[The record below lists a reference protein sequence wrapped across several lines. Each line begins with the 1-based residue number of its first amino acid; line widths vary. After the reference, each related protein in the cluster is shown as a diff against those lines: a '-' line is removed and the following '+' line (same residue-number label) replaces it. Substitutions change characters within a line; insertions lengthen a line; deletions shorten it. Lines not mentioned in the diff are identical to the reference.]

1 MKCENCGNEFEGNF
15 CPECGTPVNKN
26 TDQKAPTQNSK
37 KKKKPN
43 GCLTIVLTIFIVVV
57 VVSAIGS
64 LGGNNSGSTTSTA
77 TSSSEPAAVSQD
89 TATSSESTSSQPT
102 ESQAQEPSVSV
113 SNMQAYLKAI
123 DYLDSMPFSASGL
136 VDQLEYEGF
145 TEAEAQEAVD
155 ALNVDW
161 NEQAL
166 LKAKD
171 YLDSSAFS
179 YTSLKEQLEYEG
191 YTTDQATYGV
201 DNCGADWMEQAALR
215 AKQYLD
221 SSAFSRSD
229 LIWRYWCE
237 NMDGDVNPVD
247 LVKLPQGLP
256 QKQRR
261 APTDEE
267 VDLIRRN
274 PQGFGLCASFML
286 YAGLRLGEV
295 MALQK
300 RDITATSVKV
310 TKAVVWH
317 SNSPVIETPKTKNA
331 VRTVPLLAPL
341 REAIGNRLDSLEDDD
356 YIFGGA
362 SPLTK
367 SAYENAWLQYCA
379 GLGLVHDTGQIRAT
393 GKTDK
398 SGKALSKPIM
408 AADFTAHQL
417 RHEFATVLVRCGI
430 SVQVAKDI
438 MGHADILTTQRW
450 YAEAKEKDIEDAA
463 EKLNS
468 YYGRDKV
475 V

>member
-1 MKCENCGNEFEGNF
+1 MARQKTRADGLVEIKRRINGRDRHFYGRTKREAESKYKQALIDAAVVAEHGDLFSDVADAFWSWKE
-15 CPECGTPVNKN
+15 PRIKYGTRRGYQHKVEVAK
-26 TDQKAPTQNSK
+26 TWFGQVGMRD
-37 KKKKPN
+37 
-43 GCLTIVLTIFIVVV
+43 V
-57 VVSAIGS
+57 
-64 LGGNNSGSTTSTA
+64 TA
-77 TSSSEPAAVSQD
+77 TDISRELAKMAAAGSAYKTVAGQK
-89 TATSSESTSSQPT
+89 
-102 ESQAQEPSVSV
+102 SV
-113 SNMQAYLKAI
+113 L
-123 DYLDSMPFSASGL
+123 SM
-136 VDQLEYEGF
+136 
-145 TEAEAQEAVD
+145 
-155 ALNVDW
+155 
-161 NEQAL
+161 
-166 LKAKD
+166 
-171 YLDSSAFS
+171 
-179 YTSLKEQLEYEG
+179 
-191 YTTDQATYGV
+191 
-201 DNCGADWMEQAALR
+201 
-215 AKQYLD
+215 
-221 SSAFSRSD
+221 
-229 LIWRYWCE
+229 IWRYWCE

-300 RDITATSVKV
+300 RDIQGASVKV

-341 REAIGNRLDSLEDDD
+341 REAIGNRLDSLKDDD

-450 YAEAKEKDIEDAA
+450 YAEAKEKDIDDAA